1 MTSNTLIALAGAT
14 VFTSIFVITWVIP
27 KVRHFLYYDT
37 EVVEVDV
44 DFYAYY
50 NHEFKAVS
58 YQGFVEEVKN
68 VDHIF
73 RAIDRIA
80 TKNKLVETDGFV
92 TELGYEHH
100 ILVER
105 REDRHYDVFIYES
118 KNISLSIEA
127 LKEKQWLMRKTTDE
141 QDISEILS
149 EAYEVL
155 TSHLYWEAM
164 EHIGPLNIVGYCKEC
179 YHHIVADQEIPDHP
193 GVYECEC
200 GHPQTER
207 EMYQQ

>member
-50 NHEFKAVS
+50 NHQLKAVS
-58 YQGFVEEVKN
+58 YQGIVEEVAN
-68 VDHIF
+68 LNNIF
-73 RAIDRIA
+73 KAIDHIA

-92 TELGYEHH
+92 TELGYEHYV
-100 ILVER
+100 LVER

-127 LKEKQWLMRKTTDE
+127 LKEKKWVMRKTTDE
-141 QDISEILS
+141 QDMFEILCD
-149 EAYEVL
+149 AYEEI
-155 TSHLYWEAM
+155 TSHIYWEA
-164 EHIGPLNIVGYCKEC
+164 IYR
-179 YHHIVADQEIPDHP
+179 QE
-193 GVYECEC
+193 GET
-200 GHPQTER
+200 Q
-207 EMYQQ
+207 